1 MDDLMEKIQSVL
13 SDKESME
20 QIQQLASMLGAA
32 PEDSS
37 PKEQPAPAA
46 SPLPDLSAL
55 TAIKGLA
62 SRTAGSDKNI
72 ALLMALRPLL
82 KEENQAKIDRIVRIF
97 RIMALYPVLRDSGL
111 LGGELF
117 G

>member
-32 PEDSS
+32 PEDSA
-37 PKEQPAPAA
+37 PKEQPAYAASPAA

-55 TAIKGLA
+55 AAIKGLA
-62 SRTAGSDKNI
+62 SR
-72 ALLMALRPLL
+72 
-82 KEENQAKIDRIVRIF
+82 
-97 RIMALYPVLRDSGL
+97 
-111 LGGELF
+111 
-117 G
+117 